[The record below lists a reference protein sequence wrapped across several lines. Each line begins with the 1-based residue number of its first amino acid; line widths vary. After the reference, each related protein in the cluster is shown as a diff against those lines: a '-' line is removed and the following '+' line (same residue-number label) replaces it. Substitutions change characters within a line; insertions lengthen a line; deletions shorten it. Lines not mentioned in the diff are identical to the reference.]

1 MTNAVKNAKNPHF
14 KSNYADLAAVRDI
27 VVPALSA
34 HGVCVVQGL
43 QASAIEDS
51 ATVITT
57 LYFGAEVMEV
67 SRVTVSLAGERN
79 KAQGIGKISSYIRR
93 YSLAALGGIGQED
106 SDAETRGPAPPHA
119 RQNQP
124 TKAQRL
130 AQEQLA
136 KVRQILHKEV
146 GCAGE
151 EDADAVIRWVTGGCW
166 SLKTMSQD
174 PGDVLAALQER
185 NDSNPPYEFMLSA
198 ATEAGRSEAAK
209 DSTSWLRTN
218 GGHSMTE
225 EEAEDLKKEQDDPNA
240 HLYESLHLGK

>member
-1 MTNAVKNAKNPHF
+1 MATKKHESLAEALAAAQAEMTNAVKNAKNPHF

-43 QASAIEDS
+43 EASAVEDS

-67 SRVTVSLAGERN
+67 SRVTVSLAGEKN

-106 SDAETRGPAPPHA
+106 TDAETRGPARPHV
-119 RQNQP
+119 RKQP

-130 AQEQLA
+130 AQDQLA
-136 KVRQILHKEV
+136 KVKQILHQEV
-146 GCAGE
+146 GCAGK
-151 EDADAVIRWVTGGCW
+151 EDADTVIRWVTGGCW
-166 SLKTMSQD
+166 SLATWEQD
-174 PGDVLAALQER
+174 PGDVLGALQER

-198 ATEAGRSEAAK
+198 AMEDGRKEAK
-209 DSTSWLRTN
+209 
-218 GGHSMTE
+218 
-225 EEAEDLKKEQDDPNA
+225 Q
-240 HLYESLHLGK
+240 

>member
-1 MTNAVKNAKNPHF
+1 MATPKKHESLAEALAAAQAEMTNAVKNAKNPHF

-43 QASAIEDS
+43 EASAVEDS

-106 SDAETRGPAPPHA
+106 NDAEQGHPLRQQPA
-119 RQNQP
+119 RKQP
-124 TKAQRL
+124 TKAERD
-130 AQEQLA
+130 AEKDRA
-136 KVRQILHKEV
+136 KVKQILHSEV
-146 GCAGE
+146 GCDSKE
-151 EDADAVIRWVTGGCW
+151 SADAVIRWVTGGCW
-166 SLKTMSQD
+166 SLGTWEQD
-174 PGDVLAALQER
+174 PRDVLGALQER
-185 NDSNPPYEFMLSA
+185 NEGGTPYTYMRDA
-198 ATEAGRSEAAK
+198 AAEAGRKEAK
-209 DSTSWLRTN
+209 
-218 GGHSMTE
+218 
-225 EEAEDLKKEQDDPNA
+225 Q
-240 HLYESLHLGK
+240 